1 MTDIVYEIDGLTKTF
16 GRKTVYTNL
25 KCRICTAM
33 LLHTKSRIDRIIKV
47 INSNRAMENR

>member
-25 KCRICTAM
+25 KCRIFTAM
-33 LLHTKSRIDRIIKV
+33 LLHTKSRIIKV